1 MALSARAP
9 VAAACQAA
17 GYGGRQIAARVAQ
30 GRAAGVSSKASPALS
45 GGGGAAALAPRSSSR
60 SSSRTVQRLAAAP
73 PTVAAA
79 APGSAG
85 TVAVA
90 GATGLVGGALVKQLL
105 AEGYAVR
112 VLTRNVV
119 AARGKL
125 PYPGL
130 QFVAPAQWSAAVC
143 GTTAVVNLAGEPI
156 ATRWTSAIKAE
167 VKRSRV
173 AVTSQLAAAINACPS
188 EQRPKVLVNSSA
200 VGYYGNSESQTFSE
214 ASQPGRDYLA
224 EVCREW
230 EAAAGQAQTR
240 VVVLRTGIVLARE
253 GGALGRMVPVF
264 QIFAGGPLGS
274 GRQWCSW
281 IHRDDVTA
289 MVLEAIR
296 NDSWQGVYN
305 ATAPNPVRM
314 GELCSAL
321 GSVMGRPSLVPVPDF
336 ALRTLL
342 GEGASVVLEGQ
353 RVVPTRAQDAGFKF
367 RYTQVGDALRNVL
380 RG

>member
-9 VAAACQAA
+9 VAPACQAA

-60 SSSRTVQRLAAAP
+60 SSSRAVQRLAAAP

-143 GTTAVVNLAGEPI
+143 GTTAVVNLAGGRRQALLAAVAPPPGPSSRGSAGAHSRAILSLLPACCLPPLSSPCSFLSSLAFLPGEPI

-200 VGYYGNSESQTFSE
+200 VGYYGNSEVSSR
-214 ASQPGRDYLA
+214 AAPPPGGMP
-224 EVCREW
+224 V
-230 EAAAGQAQTR
+230 
-240 VVVLRTGIVLARE
+240 
-253 GGALGRMVPVF
+253 GGA
-264 QIFAGGPLGS
+264 
-274 GRQWCSW
+274 
-281 IHRDDVTA
+281 
-289 MVLEAIR
+289 
-296 NDSWQGVYN
+296 
-305 ATAPNPVRM
+305 ATCLA
-314 GELCSAL
+314 
-321 GSVMGRPSLVPVPDF
+321 
-336 ALRTLL
+336 
-342 GEGASVVLEGQ
+342 
-353 RVVPTRAQDAGFKF
+353 
-367 RYTQVGDALRNVL
+367 
-380 RG
+380 

>member
-1 MALSARAP
+1 
-9 VAAACQAA
+9 
-17 GYGGRQIAARVAQ
+17 
-30 GRAAGVSSKASPALS
+30 
-45 GGGGAAALAPRSSSR
+45 
-60 SSSRTVQRLAAAP
+60 
-73 PTVAAA
+73 
-79 APGSAG
+79 

-380 RG
+380 R